1 MMNRILTVA
10 CALALSSGAASAQQ
24 TDAPKAAKGNETTLT
39 GCLNKGADQPQ
50 HYAFTEQK
58 TGRKLTV
65 TGPADLEKHSS
76 NHTVRLIGS
85 ETAVFNVTKVEH
97 VAATCD
103 AGSSGTRG
111 AGAGSGTGAGTGG
124 STGTGTGSGTGSG
137 SGADRKSGS
146 GTGSSAGSGADTK
159 SGTTSGTTK

>member
-1 MMNRILTVA
+1 MINRILTVA

-24 TDAPKAAKGNETTLT
+24 TDAPKAAKGKEMTLT

-58 TGRKLTV
+58 TGRKLTA

-76 NHTVRLIGS
+76 NHTVRLTGS
-85 ETAVFNVTKVEH
+85 ETAKVFNVTKVEH

-103 AGSSGTRG
+103 AGASGTG
-111 AGAGSGTGAGTGG
+111 GVGSSTGAGTAGG
-124 STGTGTGSGTGSG
+124 AGTGAG
-137 SGADRKSGS
+137 SGADRKSGT
-146 GTGSSAGSGADTK
+146 GTGSGADAKSGTK
-159 SGTTSGTTK
+159 SGTTK

>member
-1 MMNRILTVA
+1 MMHRILTVA
-10 CALALSSGAASAQQ
+10 CALALSCGAASAQQ
-24 TDAPKAAKGNETTLT
+24 TDAPKAAKGKEMTLT

-58 TGRKLTV
+58 TGRKLTA

-76 NHTVRLIGS
+76 NHTVRLTGS
-85 ETAVFNVTKVEH
+85 ETAKVFNVTKVEH

-103 AGSSGTRG
+103 AGARGTGG
-111 AGAGSGTGAGTGG
+111 AGAGSSTGADTGG
-124 STGTGTGSGTGSG
+124 GTGTGSGTGSG

-146 GTGSSAGSGADTK
+146 GTGSGADTK
-159 SGTTSGTTK
+159 SGTKSGTTK